1 MPMNVPIAKARPSK
15 VNWIELTSY
24 VPQNVHLKEIHAVR
38 ILNVTETAINFYG
51 DSINMLVDPEVN
63 TIYGASTA

>member
-1 MPMNVPIAKARPSK
+1 MGIIINFTAEKIDFPPVRLFP
-15 VNWIELTSY
+15 
-24 VPQNVHLKEIHAVR
+24 VR